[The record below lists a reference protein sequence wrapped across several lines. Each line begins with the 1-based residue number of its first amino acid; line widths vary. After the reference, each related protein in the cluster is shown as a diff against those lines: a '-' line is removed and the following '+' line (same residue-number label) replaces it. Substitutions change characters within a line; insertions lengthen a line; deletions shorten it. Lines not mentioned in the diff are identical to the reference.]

1 MDSMACVACGIGVV
15 RRGMAWHGTVQAR
28 GGNREGHDLTAVDGG
43 RKIIGGGGGGRLRLE
58 TKGPTRKK
66 REVPWYIVIVV
77 F

>member
-43 RKIIGGGGGGRLRLE
+43 GKDEIAGAG
-58 TKGPTRKK
+58 
-66 REVPWYIVIVV
+66 
-77 F
+77 